1 MFKSILLLAV
11 LCAFALAAPVATR
24 SSTAVS
30 LSKRRSSS
38 SSSVSSSSSGSYKGR
53 GTWFSDTTGSCDI
66 KFDQSD
72 MIVALNQDQMGEI
85 NGSGSKCGQKVRVSY
100 GGKSQ
105 VLTIVDTCP
114 FKYCNSGDL
123 DLSQAA
129 FKNFADMSVGEI
141 QLEWSFV

>member
-11 LCAFALAAPVATR
+11 LCAIALAAPIATR

-38 SSSVSSSSSGSYKGR
+38 SPSSSSGSYKGR
-53 GTWFSDTTGSCDI
+53 GTWFSDSTGSCDI

-72 MIVALNQDQMGEI
+72 MIVALNADQMGAI

-114 FKYCNSGDL
+114 SQYCDSGDL

-129 FKNFADMSVGEI
+129 FKNFAAKDVGEI

>member
-11 LCAFALAAPVATR
+11 LCAIALAAPIATR
-24 SSTAVS
+24 SSS
-30 LSKRRSSS
+30 
-38 SSSVSSSSSGSYKGR
+38 SSSSSGSYKGR

-72 MIVALNQDQMGEI
+72 MIVALNADQMGAI

-114 FKYCNSGDL
+114 SQYCDSGDL

-129 FKNFADMSVGEI
+129 FKNFASKDVGEI